1 MFSVCGPLVVWVLS
15 TNQAG
20 VSMQV
25 NCLFG
30 KQKKRFGMCRKA
42 DNPWLLS
49 DNDFVFT
56 SFTEMYLHVLLISK
70 YKYEFLVLLLFNF
83 YLTQKTALNSLH
95 ESNY

>member
-1 MFSVCGPLVVWVLS
+1 
-15 TNQAG
+15 
-20 VSMQV
+20 
-25 NCLFG
+25 
-30 KQKKRFGMCRKA
+30 MCRKA

-83 YLTQKTALNSLH
+83 YLTQKIRLLRLKIHFTRVFWPRKTAV
-95 ESNY
+95 

>member
-20 VSMQV
+20 VSKLSV
-25 NCLFG
+25 W
-30 KQKKRFGMCRKA
+30 KAKKRFGMCRKA

-83 YLTQKTALNSLH
+83 YLTQKK
-95 ESNY
+95 

>member
-1 MFSVCGPLVVWVLS
+1 
-15 TNQAG
+15 
-20 VSMQV
+20 
-25 NCLFG
+25 
-30 KQKKRFGMCRKA
+30 MCRKA

-83 YLTQKTALNSLH
+83 YLTQKIRLLRLKIYFTRVFWPRKTAV
-95 ESNY
+95 